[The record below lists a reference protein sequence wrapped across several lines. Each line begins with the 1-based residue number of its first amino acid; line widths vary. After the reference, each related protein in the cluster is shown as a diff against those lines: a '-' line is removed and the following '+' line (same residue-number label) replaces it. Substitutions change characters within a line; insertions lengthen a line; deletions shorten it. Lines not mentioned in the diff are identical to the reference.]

1 LNVEART
8 DRILDILKPARI
20 WVGRRRWVLLRTM
33 SKNSVDVGMG
43 AISFHWVF
51 ILTGA
56 TEKEVGGIYTVVVA
70 FEVGG

>member
-1 LNVEART
+1 
-8 DRILDILKPARI
+8 
-20 WVGRRRWVLLRTM
+20 M

-43 AISFHWVF
+43 AISFHCVF